1 MLIIDNLLNLL
12 NNEGNKEI
20 DKYDIYL
27 DLIEKGLYYVNI
39 EESDNYIEV
48 KIPKKYILKSIFIN
62 M

>member
-39 EESDNYIEV
+39 EESDNYI
-48 KIPKKYILKSIFIN
+48 K
-62 M
+62 